1 MVLPF
6 TLQQLRIF
14 KAIAS
19 EKNFTQAAEILFV
32 SQPSIS
38 KQIKTL
44 ESRLGILLLTR
55 TGNKISLTEA
65 GKVFLQYSERI
76 LALCEESCRALNDLK
91 DGERG
96 NLKVGASQ
104 TIGAYLMPRVL
115 TLFAQSYPQITLSI
129 DIDSTRIIAKKVA
142 DRIIDI
148 AIVGGDIPTGLKK
161 NLEIEDFVDDELIL
175 IIPKSHPFARKK
187 KKKISREDLYHLNF
201 ITLNSNSTIH
211 KFIDNILIQNNIQTK
226 QFNVIMELN
235 SIEAIKTA
243 VSLGLGAAFVSS
255 SAIEKEIEL
264 KTVEIIRIENIK
276 ITRTLSIITNTDSHR
291 SKAFDFFYNEL
302 WLVKNLSFT
311 LTKDQQDIIKEIEDN
326 LKKDKKMLRL
336 LQGDVGSGKTIISII
351 SGLNVIAS
359 GFQVAMMCPTEI
371 LATQHL
377 NLIKSITQGL
387 DIKVEILSSGVNKK
401 RQIEIKKELIDGKIN
416 FLIGT
421 HSLYN

>member
-1 MVLPF
+1 
-6 TLQQLRIF
+6 
-14 KAIAS
+14 
-19 EKNFTQAAEILFV
+19 
-32 SQPSIS
+32 
-38 KQIKTL
+38 
-44 ESRLGILLLTR
+44 LLTR

-65 GKVFLQYSERI
+65 GNVFLQYSERI

-96 NLKVGASQ
+96 NLKIGASQ
-104 TIGAYLMPRVL
+104 TIGAYLMPRIL
-115 TLFAQSYPQITLSI
+115 TLFAQTYPQITLSI

-276 ITRTLSIITNTDSHR
+276 ITRTLSIITNTDYHR

-302 WLVKNLSFT
+302 WLLKNL
-311 LTKDQQDIIKEIEDN
+311 
-326 LKKDKKMLRL
+326 
-336 LQGDVGSGKTIISII
+336 
-351 SGLNVIAS
+351 
-359 GFQVAMMCPTEI
+359 
-371 LATQHL
+371 
-377 NLIKSITQGL
+377 
-387 DIKVEILSSGVNKK
+387 
-401 RQIEIKKELIDGKIN
+401 
-416 FLIGT
+416 
-421 HSLYN
+421 

>member
-19 EKNFTQAAEILFV
+19 EKSFTQAADILFV
-32 SQPSIS
+32 SQPSLS

-44 ESRLGILLLTR
+44 ENRLGILLLNR
-55 TGNKISLTEA
+55 TNNKISLTEA
-65 GKVFLQYSERI
+65 GTVFLQYSERI

-115 TLFAQSYPQITLSI
+115 TLFAQSYPQINLNI
-129 DIDSTRIIAKKVA
+129 DIDSTRIIA
-142 DRIIDI
+142 ID
-148 AIVGGDIPTGLKK
+148 IVGGEIQTGLKK
-161 NLEIEDFVDDELIL
+161 NLEIEDFVEDELIL
-175 IIPKSHPFARKK
+175 IIPKSHPFAKKK
-187 KKKISREDLYHLNF
+187 KKKISKEDLYHLNF

-211 KFIDNILIQNNIQTK
+211 KFIDNILVQNNIQTK
-226 QFNVIMELN
+226 QFNIIMELN

-255 SAIEKEIEL
+255 SSIEKEIEL
-264 KTVEIIRIENIK
+264 KTVEIITIENIK

-302 WLVKNLSFT
+302 WLLKNL
-311 LTKDQQDIIKEIEDN
+311 
-326 LKKDKKMLRL
+326 
-336 LQGDVGSGKTIISII
+336 
-351 SGLNVIAS
+351 
-359 GFQVAMMCPTEI
+359 
-371 LATQHL
+371 
-377 NLIKSITQGL
+377 
-387 DIKVEILSSGVNKK
+387 
-401 RQIEIKKELIDGKIN
+401 
-416 FLIGT
+416 
-421 HSLYN
+421 